1 MRKGWKNTLYIM
13 FFAQM
18 MTAIGF
24 SSIFPFLPLYV
35 KSLGSRYGLGIEL
48 LSGLVFSVQAFTM
61 MIASPFWG
69 NLADRLGR
77 KIMVERSLF
86 GGAFVLFLMAFV
98 HSAEEL
104 VLLRGI
110 QGLITGT
117 LAASNA
123 LIAAEVPPKRTGYA
137 MGLLQVGFG
146 GGIALGPIL
155 GGLVADH
162 YGFHSAFFVTTIMLL
177 LSGFLVFLGIHENF
191 EVKDRYSR
199 EKIRLIKEWHRV
211 IKIPGVLVTY
221 GLRFMT
227 GLGRMVIVPIAPLF
241 VQTLLDEPG
250 RINTMTGLMVG
261 VSYATTTIGSIYFG
275 KLGDQVGHRI
285 IVFISIIVAGLL
297 YFPQSFVT
305 NVWQILVLQ
314 ALVGVALGGIIP
326 TISALLAKFTQRG
339 EAGTVYGMDN
349 SVNSAARSIAPL
361 IGAGVAAWLGL
372 RATFSAAGLIF
383 LIGGFLAILY
393 LPKDI
398 LLKNEVSRESS
409 N

>member
-1 MRKGWKNTLYIM
+1 R
-13 FFAQM
+13 
-18 MTAIGF
+18 
-24 SSIFPFLPLYV
+24 IFPFLPLYV

-123 LIAAEVPPKRTGYA
+123 LIAAEVPPQRTGYA

-250 RINTMTGLMVG
+250 RVNTMTGLMVG

-285 IVFISIIVAGLL
+285 IVLISIIVAGLL

-372 RATFSAAGLIF
+372 RATFSATGLIF